1 MARDGCDPNM
11 ANKHIGNFA
20 GGQGGRD
27 SGKDFSSLNKVKEAS
42 DKKTSG
48 CPDIL
53 LIDHCLCMWL
63 YVATC
68 GAVAAIT

>member
-27 SGKDFSSLNKVKEAS
+27 SSLNKVKEAS